1 MPQGLPKYLS
11 ASFVRAGANGL
22 AHALLGPARVST
34 TTLSGTS
41 VTMSCNTTYPFGS
54 ILKYEITSSAAF
66 TFHLRVPSWYIPSAS
81 SIELNHNGA
90 LYPLT
95 PDNQTGMT
103 SMQIPAGHNNVIYTL
118 GANIRTEA
126 RANGS
131 VAIYHGA
138 LLYALDVGQTR
149 TSLPV
154 SLYNESIT
162 YPATDYPPG
171 EITPQSK
178 MPSKVHD
185 VAFTNTKPWN
195 MAVDPSTLKIYKSAS
210 HTSTSTLENPIFEY
224 EAPPSYIMG
233 KGCQIDWALA
243 KGVPAA
249 LPKLPRGSGWLCTSN
264 VTDVIFRP

>member
-11 ASFVRAGANGL
+11 ASFVRAGANGI

-34 TTLSGTS
+34 TTLSGTH
-41 VTMSCNTTYPFGS
+41 VTITSNTTYPFGS
-54 ILKYEITSSAAF
+54 ILNYEITSSAAF
-66 TFHLRVPSWYIPSAS
+66 TLHLRVPSWYVPSAS
-81 SIELNHNGA
+81 SIELNNNGA
-90 LYPLT
+90 LYRLT

-103 SMQIPAGHNNVIYTL
+103 SIQIPPGSNKVTYTL
-118 GANIRTEA
+118 GAEIRTEA

-131 VAIYHGA
+131 IAIYHGA
-138 LLYALDVGQTR
+138 LLYALDVGQTA

-154 SLYNESIT
+154 SLYNESFT
-162 YPATDYPPG
+162 YPTTDYPPDLV
-171 EITPQSK
+171 TPQSN

-195 MAVDPSTLKIYKSAS
+195 MAIDPRTLKFCNFAS
-210 HTSTSTLENPIFEY
+210 NTSTSKLKDPIFDY
-224 EAPPSYIMG
+224 EAPPGYIIG
-233 KGCQIDWALA
+233 KGCQIDWVLD

-249 LPKLPRGSGWLCTSN
+249 LPKLPRGSGWLCISN